1 MFNEPKNGDF
11 ASLVENLS
19 SDKLDAIRQENEAL
33 FRSTAASSNLESQHL
48 SDSNEEADNRFKTLR
63 EAWKRRQAVL
73 NEEETG
79 ERANS
84 KISGGLRN
92 ILTILYIVVFVG
104 VIAFLEDVIYYLVD
118 TFSEW
123 IYVLFP

>member
-19 SDKLDAIRQENEAL
+19 SEKLEAIRQENEAL
-33 FRSTAASSNLESQHL
+33 FSSAASSNPESQRL

-63 EAWKRRQAVL
+63 EAWKRRRAVL
-73 NEEETG
+73 SEEETG

-84 KISGGLRN
+84 KTSGGLRN

-104 VIAFLEDVIYYLVD
+104 VIAFLEDVIYYLVA
-118 TFSEW
+118 TLEEW
-123 IYVLFP
+123 LYVLFP

>member
-19 SDKLDAIRQENEAL
+19 SEKLEAIRQENEAL
-33 FRSTAASSNLESQHL
+33 FSSAASSNLESQRL

-63 EAWKRRQAVL
+63 EAWKRRRAVL
-73 NEEETG
+73 SEEETG

-84 KISGGLRN
+84 KTSGGLSN
-92 ILTILYIVVFVG
+92 IITMLYLVVFVG

-123 IYVLFP
+123 VYVLFP